1 MERVRDDVRRRD
13 PTQAGRQDAR
23 PQAPALAPQAVE
35 PANGQT
41 RRLLSKLSDD
51 LVPRLCGEAGI
62 IDFNDFF
69 SKMGLEARPMTAEN
83 VALLLQAAMKDLSPD
98 S

>member
-1 MERVRDDVRRRD
+1 
-13 PTQAGRQDAR
+13 
-23 PQAPALAPQAVE
+23 
-35 PANGQT
+35 
-41 RRLLSKLSDD
+41 
-51 LVPRLCGEAGI
+51 VPRLWSEAGI

-69 SKMGLEARPMTAEN
+69 SKMGLEARPMTAEK